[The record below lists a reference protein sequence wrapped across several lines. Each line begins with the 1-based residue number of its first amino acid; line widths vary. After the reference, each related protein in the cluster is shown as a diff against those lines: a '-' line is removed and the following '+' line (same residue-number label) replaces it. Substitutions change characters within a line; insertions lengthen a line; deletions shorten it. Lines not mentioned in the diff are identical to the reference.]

1 VSIRGSDTAEFRK
14 CFVKIGLK
22 GVMGLSTA
30 DWIALG
36 GYLVGVTLLGI
47 WASRKVTGMADFVM
61 PRRFG
66 KLMMLMH
73 GFGTSTHSDQA
84 VTVASKCYTSGLS
97 GIWYQWMWLFAT
109 PFFWLIA
116 PMMRRFRALT
126 TADVFAARYAPSVAI
141 LFCVFGLAKFVVTI
155 GNMLKGSGAVVEAC
169 TGSAIS
175 AEAAII
181 VMTVLFVVYG
191 LAGGLRAA
199 IITDFVQGILTL
211 LFSFLLLP
219 VVLHAVGGLSGMR
232 STLAEISPDRDL
244 LSLVTPGDIGVFY
257 IGVIAINALLSVTVQ
272 PHNMGTCAAGRTEIE
287 GAVGFMGG
295 TFLKR
300 ICTVAWCLTGL
311 AAFAL
316 YRGAGDVEPDKV
328 YGLMA
333 AEFLPQLLPGLLGL
347 FLAGLLATVMGS
359 CDSFMISAA
368 GLVTENLY
376 RPLVPGRSERHYLWV
391 ARASGLAVVIVA
403 IGYAFWLSGVIQGL
417 EILWK
422 LNAVMAPAFWLGVFW
437 RGATTSGAWAATIL
451 TAGTWWVTNLTA
463 TAVALAS
470 SPLVKTMGIVVNR
483 DDTWAISTPWQM
495 LAYLTAGFVGGIVV
509 SLLTAKNDPT
519 KLDRFY
525 ELMRTPVQPDEVI
538 DAPCTLP
545 AGVTPSPRRVFF
557 PSTSLE
563 LPIPSKLAVS
573 GFVVGWLLVFGIIG
587 GVWILIAS

>member
-1 VSIRGSDTAEFRK
+1 MA
-14 CFVKIGLK
+14 
-22 GVMGLSTA
+22 GLSLA
-30 DWIALG
+30 DWGALG
-36 GYLVGVTLLGI
+36 LYLIGVTWLGI
-47 WASRKVTGMADFVM
+47 RAARKVDSMTEFVM

-84 VTVASKCYTSGLS
+84 VTVASKCYSSGLA

-126 TADVFAARYAPSVAI
+126 TADVFAARYAPSVAV
-141 LFCVFGLAKFVVTI
+141 LFCIFGLAKFVVTI

-169 TGSAIS
+169 TDSKVSSEVAIV
-175 AEAAII
+175 
-181 VMTVLFVVYG
+181 VMTILFVTYG

-199 IITDFVQGILTL
+199 IITDVVQGILTL

-219 VVLHAVGGLSGMR
+219 FVLNAVGGLAGMR
-232 STLAEISPDRDL
+232 SSFAELAPDRNL

-257 IGVIAINALLSVTVQ
+257 IGMIAFNALLSVTVQ
-272 PHNMGTCAAGRTEIE
+272 PHNMGTCAAGKTEIE

-311 AAFAL
+311 AAFAC
-316 YRGAGDVEPDKV
+316 YSGKVEDPDHV
-328 YGLMA
+328 YGMMA
-333 AEFLPQLLPGLLGL
+333 AEFLPKLLPGLLGL

-359 CDSFMISAA
+359 CDSFMISAS

-376 RPLVPGRSERHYLWV
+376 RPLFPGRSEKHYLRI
-391 ARASGLAVVIVA
+391 ARVSGFAVVVLA

-437 RGATTSGAWAATIL
+437 RRATTAGAWAATIL
-451 TAGTWWVTNLTA
+451 TAGTWWVTNLSA
-463 TAVALAS
+463 TANWLAGFVALNS
-470 SPLVKTMGIVVNR
+470 FGIVVPKGE
-483 DDTWAISTPWQM
+483 AFAVSTPWQM
-495 LAYLTAGFVGGIVV
+495 LAYLTAGFAGGIIV
-509 SLLTAKNDPT
+509 SLLTRKTDDE

-538 DAPCTLP
+538 EKPCTLP
-545 AGVTPSPRRVFF
+545 SGVVPPPRRVFL
-557 PSTSLE
+557 PQTSLE
-563 LPIPSKLAVS
+563 IPIPSPRAIT
-573 GFVVGWLLVFGIIG
+573 GFAVGWLLVLAIIG
-587 GVWILIAS
+587 GVWLFIAG

>member
-1 VSIRGSDTAEFRK
+1 
-14 CFVKIGLK
+14 
-22 GVMGLSTA
+22 MGLATA

-36 GYLVGVTLLGI
+36 GYLIGVTLLGI
-47 WASRKVTGMADFVM
+47 WASRKVSGMADFVM

-141 LFCVFGLAKFVVTI
+141 LFCIFGLAKFVVTI

-169 TGSAIS
+169 TGSAVS
-175 AEAAII
+175 AEAAIV

-219 VVLHAVGGLSGMR
+219 VVLNAVGGLTGMR
-232 STLAEISPDRDL
+232 STFAEISPGKDL

-257 IGVIAINALLSVTVQ
+257 IGMIAVNALLSVTVQ

-376 RPLVPGRSERHYLWV
+376 RPLIRGRSETHYLWV

-451 TAGTWWVTNLTA
+451 TAGTWWVTNLSSTA
-463 TAVALAS
+463 ASLATLPAANSLGVVISRKGEWAV
-470 SPLVKTMGIVVNR
+470 
-483 DDTWAISTPWQM
+483 STPWQM
-495 LAYLTAGFVGGIVV
+495 LAYLSAGFAGGIIV
-509 SLLTAKNDPT
+509 SLLTRKNESA

-525 ELMRTPVQPDEVI
+525 ELLRTPVQPDEVI
-538 DAPCTLP
+538 KTPCSLP
-545 AGVTPSPRRVFF
+545 AGVVPSPRRVFF

-563 LPIPSKLAVS
+563 IPIPSGIAVS
-573 GFVVGWLLVFGIIG
+573 GFLVGWLLVAGIIG
-587 GVWILIAS
+587 GVWWLIAS

>member
-1 VSIRGSDTAEFRK
+1 
-14 CFVKIGLK
+14 
-22 GVMGLSTA
+22 MGLSTV
-30 DWIALG
+30 DWAMLAA
-36 GYLVGVTLLGI
+36 YLLGVTLLGV
-47 WASRKVTGMADFVM
+47 WSSRKVQDMAEFVL

-84 VTVASKCYTSGLS
+84 VTVASKCYSSGLA

-141 LFCVFGLAKFVVTI
+141 LFCLFGLGKFVVTI

-169 TGSAIS
+169 TDSMIPANTAIV
-175 AEAAII
+175 
-181 VMTVLFVVYG
+181 VMTVLFVIYG

-219 VVLHAVGGLSGMR
+219 LVLNGVGGLSGLRR
-232 STLAEISPDRDL
+232 SLTELVPDRDM

-257 IGVIAINALLSVTVQ
+257 ITMIALNALLSVAVQ
-272 PHNMGTCAAGRTEIE
+272 PHNMGTCAAGRTELD

-311 AAFAL
+311 GALAFYQGQL
-316 YRGAGDVEPDKV
+316 DEPDHV
-328 YGLMA
+328 YGVMA
-333 AEFLPQLLPGLLGL
+333 AEFLPQVMPGMLGL

-359 CDSFMISAA
+359 CDSFMISAS

-376 RPLVPGRSERHYLWV
+376 RPLFPGHSERHYLWV
-391 ARASGLAVVIVA
+391 ARGAGLAVVVA
-403 IGYAFWLSGVIQGL
+403 SIGYAFWLSGVVQGL

-422 LNAVMAPAFWLGVFW
+422 INAVMAPAFWLGVFW
-437 RGATTSGAWAATIL
+437 RRSTTAGAWAATIL
-451 TAGTWWVTNLTA
+451 TAGTWWLTSLSG
-463 TAVALAS
+463 TAEFFAS
-470 SPLVKTMGIVVNR
+470 WPTAEAWRIVVAR
-483 DDTWAISTPWQM
+483 GESWTMSIPWQM
-495 LAYLTAGFVGGIVV
+495 VFYLTAGFGGGITF
-509 SLLTAKNDPT
+509 SLLTPKQDAT
-519 KLDRFY
+519 QLDRFY
-525 ELMRTPVQPDEVI
+525 SLLRTPVARNEEI
-538 DAPCTLP
+538 KTPCTLP
-545 AGVTPSPRRVFF
+545 TGAVIPPRRVLF
-557 PSTSLE
+557 PSTDLE
-563 LPIPSKLAVS
+563 IPVPSRRAIA
-573 GFVVGWLLVFGIIG
+573 GFAVGWVLVLAIIG
-587 GVWILIAS
+587 GVWWLVS

>member
-1 VSIRGSDTAEFRK
+1 
-14 CFVKIGLK
+14 
-22 GVMGLSTA
+22 MGLSTA

-36 GYLVGVTLLGI
+36 GYLIGVTLLGI
-47 WASRKVTGMADFVM
+47 WSSRKVTGMADFVM

-84 VTVASKCYTSGLS
+84 VTVASKCYSSGLS

-175 AEAAII
+175 AEVAIV

-219 VVLHAVGGLSGMR
+219 VVLNVVGGISGMR
-232 STLAEISPDRDL
+232 TSFAELSPGKDM

-257 IGVIAINALLSVTVQ
+257 IGMIAINALLSVTVQ

-311 AAFAL
+311 AAFAY
-316 YRGAGDVEPDKV
+316 YRSGDVEPDKV

-359 CDSFMISAA
+359 CDSFMISAS

-376 RPLVPGRSERHYLWV
+376 RPIFPGKSETHYLWV
-391 ARASGLAVVIVA
+391 ARAAGLLVVAVA

-422 LNAVMAPAFWLGVFW
+422 LNAVMAPAFWLGVLW
-437 RGATTSGAWAATIL
+437 RGATTSGAWAATIM
-451 TAGTWWVTNLTA
+451 TAGTWWVTNLSSTA
-463 TAVALAS
+463 AVLSSWPLAKS
-470 SPLVKTMGIVVNR
+470 AGIVIEKG
-483 DDTWAISTPWQM
+483 DSLAISIPWQM
-495 LAYLTAGFVGGIVV
+495 LAYLTAGFAGGILV
-509 SLLTAKNDPT
+509 SLVTRKSDRE
-519 KLDRFY
+519 KLDRFF
-525 ELMRTPVQPDEVI
+525 ELLRTPVQPDEVI
-538 DAPCTLP
+538 DSPCTLP
-545 AGVTPSPRRVFF
+545 TGVTPPPRRVFL
-557 PSTSLE
+557 PSSSLE
-563 LPIPSKLAVS
+563 LPVPSVTAVA
-573 GFVVGWLLVFGIIG
+573 GFVVGWLLVLAIIG
-587 GVWILIAS
+587 GVWLIVAS

>member
-1 VSIRGSDTAEFRK
+1 
-14 CFVKIGLK
+14 
-22 GVMGLSTA
+22 MGLSTA

-36 GYLVGVTLLGI
+36 GYLFGVTLLGV
-47 WASRKVTGMADFVM
+47 WASRKVTGMSDFVM

-126 TADVFAARYAPSVAI
+126 TADVFAARYAPSVAV

-169 TGSAIS
+169 TDSAIS
-175 AEAAII
+175 SQTAIV

-199 IITDFVQGILTL
+199 IITDFIQGILTL

-219 VVLHAVGGLSGMR
+219 VVLNVVGGLSGMR
-232 STLAEISPDRDL
+232 ASLAELSPDQDM

-257 IGVIAINALLSVTVQ
+257 ITMIAINALLSVTVQ

-311 AAFAL
+311 AAYAY
-316 YRGAGDVEPDKV
+316 YRGGDVEPDKV

-359 CDSFMISAA
+359 CDSFMIAAA
-368 GLVTENLY
+368 GLVSENLY
-376 RPLVPGRSERHYLWV
+376 RPVVQGRSETHYLWV
-391 ARASGLAVVIVA
+391 ARAAGLTVVAAA
-403 IGYAFWLSGVIQGL
+403 IGYAYWLSGVVQGL

-437 RGATTSGAWAATIL
+437 RGATTAGAWAATIM
-451 TAGTWWVTNLTA
+451 TAGTWWITNLGA
-463 TAVALAS
+463 TAAVLAAWPVAVS
-470 SPLVKTMGIVVNR
+470 WGVVVEQNGVF
-483 DDTWAISTPWQM
+483 AISIPWQM
-495 LAYLTAGFVGGIVV
+495 LLYLSAGFSGGIVV
-509 SLLTAKNDPT
+509 SLVTAKNDPA
-519 KLDRFY
+519 KLDQFY
-525 ELMRTPVQPDEVI
+525 ELLRTPVEPDELI
-538 DAPCTLP
+538 DTPCTLP
-545 AGVTPSPRRVFF
+545 AGVSPRPRRVFF
-557 PSTSLE
+557 PKSNLE
-563 LPIPSKLAVS
+563 IPVPSVRAVS
-573 GFVVGWLLVFGIIG
+573 GFLVGWLLVLLIIG
-587 GVWILIAS
+587 GVWSLIAS

>member
-1 VSIRGSDTAEFRK
+1 MK
-14 CFVKIGLK
+14 GLAA
-22 GVMGLSTA
+22 A

-36 GYLVGVTLLGI
+36 VYLIGVTVLGVRT
-47 WASRKVTGMADFVM
+47 SRQVTNMSDFVM

-66 KLMMLMH
+66 KVMMLMH

-84 VTVASKCYTSGLS
+84 VSVASKCYSSGLS

-126 TADVFAARYAPSVAI
+126 TADVFAARYGPSVAV

-155 GNMLKGSGAVVEAC
+155 GNMLKGSGAVIEAC
-169 TGSAIS
+169 TGAAIS
-175 AEAAII
+175 AEASIV

-199 IITDFVQGILTL
+199 IVTDFVQGILTL

-219 VVLHAVGGLSGMR
+219 SVLHAVGGISGMR
-232 STLAEISPDRDL
+232 QSFAELSPGKDM
-244 LSLVTPGDIGVFY
+244 LSLVTPGEIGVFY
-257 IGVIAINALLSVTVQ
+257 IAMIALNSLLSVTVQ
-272 PHNMGTCAAGRTEIE
+272 PHNMGTCGAGRTEID

-300 ICTVAWCLTGL
+300 ICTIAWCLTGL
-311 AAFAL
+311 AAFAH
-316 YRGAGDVEPDKV
+316 YSGRVDNPDHV

-333 AEFLPQLLPGLLGL
+333 SEFLPQLMPGLLGL

-376 RPLVPGRSERHYLWV
+376 RPVNPGRSEAHYLRV
-391 ARASGLAVVIVA
+391 ARASGLAVVVVA
-403 IGYAFWLSGVIQGL
+403 IGYTFWLSGVIQGL

-437 RGATTSGAWAATIL
+437 RGATTAGAWAATL
-451 TAGTWWVTNLTA
+451 LTA
-463 TAVALAS
+463 TTWCVSGMDVTATSIAALPFSESLSMVAVHNES
-470 SPLVKTMGIVVNR
+470 LVVTV
-483 DDTWAISTPWQM
+483 PWQM
-495 LAYLTAGFVGGIVV
+495 VAYLTAGFAGGIVV
-509 SLLTAKNDPT
+509 SLCTRRNDPQQ
-519 KLDRFY
+519 LDRFY
-525 ELMRTPVQPDEVI
+525 ELMRTPIQENEVVER
-538 DAPCTLP
+538 PCTLP
-545 AGVTPSPRRVFF
+545 QGVIPAPRRVFF
-557 PSTSLE
+557 SSTNFE
-563 LPIPSKLAVS
+563 IPVPTWRAMS
-573 GFVVGWLLVFGIIG
+573 GFLVGWLLVFAIIG
-587 GVWILIAS
+587 GVWWLVL

>member
-1 VSIRGSDTAEFRK
+1 
-14 CFVKIGLK
+14 
-22 GVMGLSTA
+22 MGLSTA

-169 TGSAIS
+169 TDSAIS
-175 AEAAII
+175 AEASII

-219 VVLHAVGGLSGMR
+219 VVLHAAGGLDAMR
-232 STLAEISPDRDL
+232 STLTEISSDRDL

-257 IGVIAINALLSVTVQ
+257 IAMIAINALLSVTVQ

-316 YRGAGDVEPDKV
+316 YRGSADVEPDKV

-333 AEFLPQLLPGLLGL
+333 AEFLPQVLPGLLGL

-376 RPLVPGRSERHYLWV
+376 RPFVPGRSETHYLWV
-391 ARASGLAVVIVA
+391 ARASGLAVVLVA
-403 IGYAFWLSGVIQGL
+403 IGYAYWLSGVIQGL

-463 TAVALAS
+463 TAAALAS
-470 SPLVKTMGIVVNR
+470 WPFMKSLGIVISQN
-483 DDTWAISTPWQM
+483 DTWAFSTPWQM
-495 LAYLTAGFVGGIVV
+495 LAYLTVGFVGGIVV
-509 SLLTAKNDPT
+509 SLLTAKNDPA

-545 AGVTPSPRRVFF
+545 AGMVPSPRHVFF

-563 LPIPSKLAVS
+563 LPIPSKGAVA

-587 GVWILIAS
+587 GVWLLIAS

>member
-1 VSIRGSDTAEFRK
+1 
-14 CFVKIGLK
+14 
-22 GVMGLSTA
+22 MGLALA

-36 GYLVGVTLLGI
+36 GYLIGVTLLGI
-47 WASRKVTGMADFVM
+47 WASRKLTGMADFVM
-61 PRRFG
+61 PRKFG

-84 VTVASKCYTSGLS
+84 VTVASKCYSSGLS

-155 GNMLKGSGAVVEAC
+155 GNMLKGSGTVVEAC

-175 AEAAII
+175 AEAAIV

-219 VVLHAVGGLSGMR
+219 VVLNAVGGLAGMR
-232 STLAEISPDRDL
+232 VALAEISPDRDM
-244 LSLVTPGDIGVFY
+244 LSLVTPSDIGVFY

-316 YRGAGDVEPDKV
+316 YRGAADVEPDKV

-376 RPLVPGRSERHYLWV
+376 RPVFPGRSETHYLWI
-391 ARASGLAVVIVA
+391 ARAAGLSVVLVA

-437 RGATTSGAWAATIL
+437 RGATTSGAWAATIF
-451 TAGTWWVTNLTA
+451 TAGTWWVTNLSS
-463 TAVALAS
+463 TAVALSTCPPVRSA
-470 SPLVKTMGIVVNR
+470 GIVIEG
-483 DDTWAISTPWQM
+483 DDGWAVSTPWQM
-495 LAYLTAGFVGGIVV
+495 LAYLSAGFAGGIVV
-509 SLLTAKNDPT
+509 SLITRKNDPE
-519 KLDRFY
+519 KLERFY
-525 ELMRTPVQPDEVI
+525 ELLRTPVQRDEI
-538 DAPCTLP
+538 IAKPCTLP
-545 AGVTPSPRRVFF
+545 AGVTPQPRRVFL
-557 PSTSLE
+557 PTSNLE
-563 LPIPSKLAVS
+563 LPIPSRLAVG
-573 GFVVGWLLVFGIIG
+573 GFVVGWLLVIATIG
-587 GVWILIAS
+587 GVWLLIAS

>member
-1 VSIRGSDTAEFRK
+1 
-14 CFVKIGLK
+14 
-22 GVMGLSTA
+22 MGLSTA

-36 GYLVGVTLLGI
+36 GYLIGVTLLGI
-47 WASRKVTGMADFVM
+47 WSSRKVTGMADFVM

-84 VTVASKCYTSGLS
+84 VTVASKCYSSGLS

-175 AEAAII
+175 AEVAIV

-219 VVLHAVGGLSGMR
+219 VVLNVVGGISGMR
-232 STLAEISPDRDL
+232 ASFAELSPDTDM

-257 IGVIAINALLSVTVQ
+257 IGMIAVNALLSVTVQ

-311 AAFAL
+311 AAFA
-316 YRGAGDVEPDKV
+316 YYHGSDVEPDKV

-359 CDSFMISAA
+359 CDSFMIAA
-368 GLVTENLY
+368 SGLVTENLY
-376 RPLVPGRSERHYLWV
+376 RPLFPGRSEAYYLWV
-391 ARASGLAVVIVA
+391 ARTAGLLVVVVA

-437 RGATTSGAWAATIL
+437 RGATTSGAWAATIM
-451 TAGTWWVTNLTA
+451 TAGTWWVTNLSSTA
-463 TAVALAS
+463 AALAS
-470 SPLVKTMGIVVNR
+470 WPLAKSAGVVVKQGNSF
-483 DDTWAISTPWQM
+483 AISIPWQM
-495 LAYLTAGFVGGIVV
+495 LAYLTAGFAGGIVV
-509 SLLTAKNDPT
+509 SLMTRKNDPE
-519 KLDRFY
+519 KLDRFF
-525 ELMRTPVQPDEVI
+525 ELLRTPVQPDEAI
-538 DAPCTLP
+538 ESPCTLP
-545 AGVTPSPRRVFF
+545 AGVTPPPRRVFL
-557 PSTSLE
+557 PSSSLE
-563 LPIPSKLAVS
+563 LPIPSVTAVA
-573 GFVVGWLLVFGIIG
+573 GFVVGWLLVLAIIG
-587 GVWILIAS
+587 GVWLIVAS

>member
-1 VSIRGSDTAEFRK
+1 
-14 CFVKIGLK
+14 
-22 GVMGLSTA
+22 MGLATA

-36 GYLVGVTLLGI
+36 GYLFGVTLLGI
-47 WASRKVTGMADFVM
+47 WASRKVKGMADFVM

-84 VTVASKCYTSGLS
+84 VTVASKCYSSGLS

-126 TADVFAARYAPSVAI
+126 TADVFAARYATSVAI

-175 AEAAII
+175 AEAAIV

-219 VVLHAVGGLSGMR
+219 VVLNAVGGLSGMR
-232 STLAEISPDRDL
+232 TAFADLSPDRDM

-257 IGVIAINALLSVTVQ
+257 IGMIAINALLSVTVQ

-316 YRGAGDVEPDKV
+316 YRGAADVDPDKV

-359 CDSFMISAA
+359 CDSFMISAS

-376 RPLVPGRSERHYLWV
+376 RPLFPGRPETHYLWV
-391 ARASGLAVVIVA
+391 ARASGLAVVLVA

-451 TAGTWWVTNLTA
+451 TAGTWWVTNFGS
-463 TAVALAS
+463 TAVAMAS
-470 SPLVKTMGIVVNR
+470 LPAMKSMGIVISKG
-483 DDTWAISTPWQM
+483 DTYAISTPWQM
-495 LAYLTAGFVGGIVV
+495 LAYLTAGFAGGIVV
-509 SLLTAKNDPT
+509 SLLTAKNDSV

-525 ELMRTPVQPDEVI
+525 ELLRTPVQRDEVI

-545 AGVTPSPRRVFF
+545 VGVIPLPRRVFF
-557 PSTSLE
+557 PTTSLE
-563 LPIPSKLAVS
+563 LPIPSRFAMS
-573 GFVVGWLLVFGIIG
+573 GFAVGWLLVLAIIG
-587 GVWILIAS
+587 GVWLLIVP

>member
-1 VSIRGSDTAEFRK
+1 
-14 CFVKIGLK
+14 
-22 GVMGLSTA
+22 MGLSTA
-30 DWIALG
+30 DLITLG
-36 GYLVGVTLLGI
+36 GYLVGVTLLGV
-47 WASRKVTGMADFVM
+47 WSSRQVTGMADFVM

-84 VTVASKCYTSGLS
+84 VTVASKCYSSGLS

-126 TADVFAARYAPSVAI
+126 TADVFAARFAPSVAI

-169 TGSAIS
+169 TNSAIS
-175 AEAAII
+175 AETAII

-199 IITDFVQGILTL
+199 IITDFVQGFLTL

-219 VVLHAVGGLSGMR
+219 VVLNVVGGVAGMR
-232 STLAEISPDRDL
+232 TAFAELSPDRDM
-244 LSLVTPGDIGVFY
+244 LSLVTPGDISVFY
-257 IGVIAINALLSVTVQ
+257 IAMIAINALLSVTVQ
-272 PHNMGTCAAGRTEIE
+272 PHNMGTCAAGRTEFD

-316 YRGAGDVEPDKV
+316 YKGTEDIDPDKV

-333 AEFLPQLLPGLLGL
+333 AEFLPQVMPGLLGL

-376 RPLVPGRSERHYLWV
+376 RPVFPGKTETHYLWV
-391 ARASGLAVVIVA
+391 ARVAGLAVVLVA
-403 IGYAFWLSGVIQGL
+403 IGYAYWLSGVVQGL

-422 LNAVMAPAFWLGVFW
+422 LNAVMAPAFWMGIFW
-437 RGATTSGAWAATIL
+437 RGATTSGAWAATLL
-451 TAGTWWVTNLTA
+451 TAGTWWVTNLATTA
-463 TAVALAS
+463 STLAS
-470 SPLVKTMGIVVNR
+470 WPLAKSAGIVVEQGESFVV
-483 DDTWAISTPWQM
+483 STPWQM
-495 LAYLTAGFVGGIVV
+495 LAYLTAGFIGGIVV
-509 SLLTAKNDPT
+509 SLMTRKNDPE
-519 KLDRFY
+519 KLDRFF
-525 ELMRTPVQPDEVI
+525 ELLRTPVQLDEVI
-538 DAPCTLP
+538 ETPCTLP
-545 AGVTPSPRRVFF
+545 KGTVPPARRVFF
-557 PSTSLE
+557 PSSSLE
-563 LPIPSKLAVS
+563 LPIPSMQAVS
-573 GFVVGWLLVFGIIG
+573 GFLVGWLVVLAIIG
-587 GVWILIAS
+587 GVWGLIAS

>member
-1 VSIRGSDTAEFRK
+1 MK
-14 CFVKIGLK
+14 GLAA
-22 GVMGLSTA
+22 A
-30 DWIALG
+30 DWMALG
-36 GYLVGVTLLGI
+36 VYLIGVTLLGI
-47 WASRKVTGMADFVM
+47 WASRQVKSMSDFVM

-84 VTVASKCYTSGLS
+84 VSVASKCYSSGLS

-126 TADVFAARYAPSVAI
+126 TADVFAARYGPSVAV

-155 GNMLKGSGAVVEAC
+155 GNMLKGSGAVIEAC

-175 AEAAII
+175 AETSIV

-199 IITDFVQGILTL
+199 IVTDFVQGILTL

-219 VVLHAVGGLSGMR
+219 SVLHAVGGIAGMR
-232 STLAEISPDRDL
+232 QSFAELSPGKDM
-244 LSLVTPGDIGVFY
+244 LSLVTPGEIGVFY
-257 IGVIAINALLSVTVQ
+257 IGMIALNSLLSVTVQ
-272 PHNMGTCAAGRTEIE
+272 PHNMGTCGAGRTELD

-311 AAFAL
+311 AAFAH
-316 YRGAGDVEPDKV
+316 YGGRVDNPDHV

-333 AEFLPQLLPGLLGL
+333 SEFLPQLMPGLLGL

-359 CDSFMISAA
+359 CDSFMISAS

-376 RPLVPGRSERHYLWV
+376 RPVYPGRSENHYLWV
-391 ARASGLAVVIVA
+391 ARASGLAVVVVA
-403 IGYAFWLSGVIQGL
+403 IGYTFWLSGVIQGL

-437 RGATTSGAWAATIL
+437 RGATTAGAWAATLL
-451 TAGTWWVTNLTA
+451 TAATWWVSGLDMTA
-463 TAVALAS
+463 TGVGALPFAESLGIVALQ
-470 SPLVKTMGIVVNR
+470 N
-483 DDTWAISTPWQM
+483 DTLAVTVPWQM
-495 LAYLTAGFVGGIVV
+495 VAYLTAGFAGGIVV
-509 SLLTAKNDPT
+509 SLCTRKNDPRQ
-519 KLDRFY
+519 LDRFY
-525 ELMRTPVQPDEVI
+525 ELMRTPVQENEVI
-538 DAPCTLP
+538 EQPCTLP
-545 AGVTPSPRRVFF
+545 SGVIPAPRRVLFS
-557 PSTSLE
+557 STNLE
-563 LPIPSKLAVS
+563 IPVPTWRAMS
-573 GFVVGWLLVFGIIG
+573 GFLVGWLLVFAIIG
-587 GVWILIAS
+587 GVWWLIVGG

>member
-1 VSIRGSDTAEFRK
+1 MTGLTA
-14 CFVKIGLK
+14 
-22 GVMGLSTA
+22 A
-30 DWIALG
+30 DWGALVL
-36 GYLVGVTLLGI
+36 YLIGVTLLGI
-47 WASRKVTGMADFVM
+47 SASRKVSSMAEFVL

-66 KLMMLMH
+66 KLLMLMH

-126 TADVFAARYAPSVAI
+126 TADVFAARYGPSVAI

-169 TGSAIS
+169 TDSLIS
-175 AEAAII
+175 AESSIL
-181 VMTVLFVVYG
+181 VMTVLFVAYG

-199 IITDFVQGILTL
+199 IITDFIQGVLTL

-219 VVLHAVGGLSGMR
+219 FVLHAVGGIAGMR
-232 STLAEISPDRDL
+232 TTFAELAPDRDL

-257 IGVIAINALLSVTVQ
+257 IAMIAVNALLSVTVQ
-272 PHNMGTCAAGRTEIE
+272 PHNMGTCAAGRTEID
-287 GAVGFMGG
+287 GAIGFMGG

-311 AAFAL
+311 AAFA
-316 YRGAGDVEPDKV
+316 YYQGGVADPDQV

-333 AEFLPQLLPGLLGL
+333 AEFLPELMPGLLGL

-376 RPLVPGRSERHYLWV
+376 RPIIRDRTETHYLWV
-391 ARASGLAVVIVA
+391 ARASGLAVVVAA
-403 IGYAFWLSGVIQGL
+403 IGYAYWLSGVIQGL

-422 LNAVMAPAFWLGVFW
+422 INAVMAPAFWLGVFW
-437 RGATTSGAWAATIL
+437 RGATTAGAWVATLL
-451 TAGTWWVTNLTA
+451 TACTWWITSLTA
-463 TAVALAS
+463 TATALAGWQPIQS
-470 SPLVKTMGIVVNR
+470 MGIVTLRGDNFAV
-483 DDTWAISTPWQM
+483 STPWQM
-495 LAYLTAGFVGGIVV
+495 LAYLTAGFLGGIVV
-509 SLLTAKNDPT
+509 SLLTRKNSQQQ
-519 KLDRFY
+519 LDRFY
-525 ELMRTPVQPDEVI
+525 GLLRTPVQPDEVVLE
-538 DAPCTLP
+538 PCTLP
-545 AGVTPSPRRVFF
+545 EGVQPAPRRVMFN
-557 PSTSLE
+557 SRSLE
-563 LPIPSKLAVS
+563 IPIPTFRAVA
-573 GFVVGWLLVFGIIG
+573 GFSVGWLMVLAIIG
-587 GVWILIAS
+587 GVWALVYE

>member
-1 VSIRGSDTAEFRK
+1 MA
-14 CFVKIGLK
+14 GL
-22 GVMGLSTA
+22 LPA
-30 DWIALG
+30 DWFALG
-36 GYLVGVTLLGI
+36 VYLVGVTLLGI
-47 WASRKVTGMADFVM
+47 WAARKVQGMADFVM

-126 TADVFAARYAPSVAI
+126 TADVFAARYAPSVAV

-155 GNMLKGSGAVVEAC
+155 GNMLKGSGAVIEAC
-169 TGSAIS
+169 TGSLIS
-175 AEAAII
+175 AEVAIV

-199 IITDFVQGILTL
+199 IVTDFVQGVLTL

-219 VVLHAVGGLSGMR
+219 FVLHAVGGISGMR
-232 STLAEISPDRDL
+232 SSFAELAPDRDM
-244 LSLVTPGDIGVFY
+244 LSLVTPGEIGVFY
-257 IGVIAINALLSVTVQ
+257 VAMIAINALLSVTVQ

-295 TFLKR
+295 TFVKR
-300 ICTVAWCLTGL
+300 VCTVAWCLTGL
-311 AAFAL
+311 AAYAH
-316 YRGAGDVEPDKV
+316 YRGAVDDPDHV

-333 AEFLPQLLPGLLGL
+333 AEFLPQLMPGLLGL

-359 CDSFMISAA
+359 CDSFMVSAS

-376 RPLVPGRSERHYLWV
+376 RPLFPGRTERHYLWV
-391 ARASGLAVVIVA
+391 ARLAGLLVVVVA

-422 LNAVMAPAFWLGVFW
+422 VNAVMAPAFWLGVFW
-437 RGATTSGAWAATIL
+437 RGASVAGAWAATL
-451 TAGTWWVTNLTA
+451 ATAGTWWLTSMSSTAAVIA
-463 TAVALAS
+463 TWPAARSV
-470 SPLVKTMGIVVNR
+470 GIVVSR
-483 DDTWAISTPWQM
+483 EDAWVVSTPWQM
-495 LAYLTAGFVGGIVV
+495 LAYLVAGFAAGIFV
-509 SLLTAKNDPT
+509 SLVTRQTDSRR
-519 KLDRFY
+519 LDRFY
-525 ELMRTPVQPDEVI
+525 ELMRTPVQADEVI
-538 DAPCTLP
+538 SEPCTLP
-545 AGVTPSPRRVFF
+545 AGVVPARRRVFL
-557 PSTSLE
+557 PNSSLE
-563 LPIPSKLAVS
+563 IPIPSRRAIA
-573 GFVVGWLLVFGIIG
+573 GFVVGWLLVLAIIG
-587 GVWILIAS
+587 GVWLIVA

>member
-1 VSIRGSDTAEFRK
+1 MK
-14 CFVKIGLK
+14 GLAA
-22 GVMGLSTA
+22 A
-30 DWIALG
+30 DWTALG
-36 GYLVGVTLLGI
+36 IYLIGVTLLGI
-47 WASRKVTGMADFVM
+47 WASRKVRSMADFIM

-155 GNMLKGSGAVVEAC
+155 GNMLKGSGAVIEAC
-169 TGSAIS
+169 TGSMVS
-175 AEAAII
+175 AEVAII
-181 VMTVLFVVYG
+181 VITLLFVVYG

-199 IITDFVQGILTL
+199 ILTDFVQGVLTL

-219 VVLHAVGGLSGMR
+219 FVLHAVGGISGMR
-232 STLAEISPDRDL
+232 KSFAELAPNQDM
-244 LSLVTPGDIGVFY
+244 LSLVTPGDIGLFY
-257 IGVIAINALLSVTVQ
+257 IGMIAFNALLSVTVQ
-272 PHNMGTCAAGRTEIE
+272 PHNMGTCAAGRTEID

-311 AAFAL
+311 AAFVY
-316 YRGAGDVEPDKV
+316 YRGTIEDPDQV

-333 AEFLPQLLPGLLGL
+333 SEFLPKIMPGLLGL

-359 CDSFMISAA
+359 CDSFMISAS

-376 RPLVPGRSERHYLWV
+376 RPCVRGRSEQHYLWV
-391 ARASGLAVVIVA
+391 ARLAGLIVVIAA
-403 IGYAFWLSGVIQGL
+403 ILYAYWLSGVIQGL

-422 LNAVMAPAFWLGVFW
+422 LNAVMAPAFWLGLFW
-437 RGATTSGAWAATIL
+437 RGATTAGAWAATLL
-451 TAGTWWVTNLTA
+451 TAFTWWVSGLTV
-463 TAVALAS
+463 TASYLAMM
-470 SPLVKTMGIVVNR
+470 PLSDSLGIVTRQGEALTV
-483 DDTWAISTPWQM
+483 SVPWQM
-495 LAYLTAGFVGGIVV
+495 LAYLTAGFAGGIVV
-509 SLLTAKNDPT
+509 SLLTHKNDPEQLE
-519 KLDRFY
+519 KFY
-525 ELMRTPVQPDEVI
+525 ELIRTPVQKDEVI

-545 AGVTPSPRRVFF
+545 KGVAPAPRRVFF
-557 PSTSLE
+557 ASTSLE
-563 LPIPSKLAVS
+563 IPKPTWRGMS
-573 GFVVGWLLVFGIIG
+573 GFLVGWILVALIIG
-587 GVWILIAS
+587 GVWLIVA